1 MLASLTSQLA
11 SSLAAA
17 ALSYPGGDQ
26 SGAPCVLKAE
36 EVQAAMAQW
45 LPAGGVTIVTGEGS
59 GAVAGGCDFNVPDGS
74 FTAKGNGMTN
84 VSGTDHSAVRMR
96 WYSYASN
103 QIVGSGTLDVDREF
117 GGSTPAAVFGSAG
130 IAMRDVGMAGGSA
143 DTTIRYP
150 EIGGGAVSDGLG
162 GFVLAGNQGYWYD
175 VQIVGIKQDP
185 AYNDSMVSLAR
196 TLSEQG

>member
-1 MLASLTSQLA
+1 M
-11 SSLAAA
+11 
-17 ALSYPGGDQ
+17 
-26 SGAPCVLKAE
+26 AE
-36 EVQAAMAQW
+36 W